1 MCDGKDIGFPSWVP
15 YLRPETRD
23 PESRET
29 LRPYMRP
36 SVRLRPRAKL
46 TPYRITCWH
55 ENLSAVVWATTVR
68 CGTFQSLLLLI
79 HQSVAQ
85 NLSDKWRFGFQDR
98 RGASF
103 RSVTEMAL
111 IETTVLTCE
120 QKLYP
125 VRMIF
130 VAARKLSGI
139 VSSKSAIETISIPV
153 TFTPHPCPQT
163 GSPLRSG
170 GGRGGEG
177 RCWHSRLFHC
187 FIWGVDKGHISY
199 KSLKPFKR

>member
-1 MCDGKDIGFPSWVP
+1 MCDGKYIGFPSWVP

-29 LRPYMRP
+29 LRPYARP
-36 SVRLRPRAKL
+36 SVRLRPKAKF

-55 ENLSAVVWATTVR
+55 ENLSAVVWAATAR

-85 NLSDKWRFGFQDR
+85 NLSDKWRSTFKIGVVHL
-98 RGASF
+98 
-103 RSVTEMAL
+103 RSVTEIAL
-111 IETTVLTCE
+111 IETTVLTWE
-120 QKLYP
+120 QKPYP

-139 VSSKSAIETISIPV
+139 VYSKSAIETISIPV
-153 TFTPHPCPQT
+153 TFAPHPFPQT

-170 GGRGGEG
+170 GGRGGGGEG
-177 RCWHSRLFHC
+177 AVLTLQTISLFHMGSRLEPHQLQ
-187 FIWGVDKGHISY
+187 ITQAI
-199 KSLKPFKR
+199 

>member
-29 LRPYMRP
+29 LRD
-36 SVRLRPRAKL
+36 RLRPKAKF
-46 TPYRITCWH
+46 TPYRTTCWH
-55 ENLSAVVWATTVR
+55 ENLSAVVWAATAW
-68 CGTFQSLLLLI
+68 CGTFQSLLLLV

-85 NLSDKWRFGFQDR
+85 NLSDKWRSTFKIGLVHL
-98 RGASF
+98 
-103 RSVTEMAL
+103 RSVTEIAP

-120 QKLYP
+120 QKPYP

-139 VSSKSAIETISIPV
+139 VYSKSATETISIPV
-153 TFTPHPCPQT
+153 TFDPHPCPQN
-163 GSPLRSG
+163 GRSIEERQGEGG
-170 GGRGGEG
+170 GGRG

-187 FIWGVDKGHISY
+187 FIWGVD
-199 KSLKPFKR
+199 